1 MEGEKMDSHGKV
13 LKFFSPLEIL
23 SPPFSKERDFWTFS
37 SFLFFFYASFPLF
50 LCFIPLLRK
59 NLGIFEI
66 FEEETIF
73 FFLSNGME
81 VAI

>member
-1 MEGEKMDSHGKV
+1 MEGEKMDSHGKI

-50 LCFIPLLRK
+50 SMLHSFI
-59 NLGIFEI
+59 
-66 FEEETIF
+66 EEEPGDF
-73 FFLSNGME
+73 
-81 VAI
+81 